1 MALWETLGLPDERR
15 PLSPAQPGTK
25 GSQAML
31 PLMSMGEEIRADYA
45 SAGLSLKGHP
55 VKLFR
60 GELDQRK
67 VTPAAQVWDRRPG
80 SWIKVAGL
88 VIIRQRPG
96 TAKGIVFATLED
108 ETGIVN
114 LIIRPDVYDLY
125 RPIARNASMVQ
136 ADGYVERQGK
146 VIHIMTVRLHDLSS
160 WLAEY
165 DLRSRDFH

>member
-15 PLSPAQPGTK
+15 PLAPAQPGTK

-55 VKLFR
+55 VRLFR
-60 GELDQRK
+60 DELNQRH
-67 VTPAAQVWDRRPG
+67 VTTAADVWNKRPG

-114 LIIRPDVYDLY
+114 IIIRPDVYDVF
-125 RPIARNASMVQ
+125 RAIARSASMIQ

-146 VIHIMTVRLHDLSS
+146 VIHIMAVRLHDLSS

>member
-1 MALWETLGLPDERR
+1 
-15 PLSPAQPGTK
+15 
-25 GSQAML
+25 
-31 PLMSMGEEIRADYA
+31 MSMGEEIRADYA
-45 SAGLSLKGHP
+45 SSGLSLKGHP
-55 VKLFR
+55 VRLFR
-60 GELDQRK
+60 DDLNKRH
-67 VTPAAQVWDRRPG
+67 VTTAADIVNKRPG

-114 LIIRPDVYDLY
+114 IIIRPDVYDLF
-125 RPIARNASMVQ
+125 RAIARSASMIQ

-146 VIHIMTVRLHDLSS
+146 VIHVMAVRLHDLSS